1 MHINRKELLLQLQWA
16 QRFVDR
22 KTTIPILANVLF
34 SADGN
39 TLTLTGTDLEIAGVT
54 TLAGRTRSRFDVAV
68 PAKQLIK
75 YLQKLDTEEVDLST
89 NPAHHLVVT
98 AGRDKLTVLGM
109 SRDSYPEL
117 PTPPADGPV
126 AVLGSFAQAV
136 SRVGFAISCEQDRF
150 ALNGALLD
158 ATDTNEAVLVAT
170 DGHRLSLT
178 PLAYRGPE
186 KLRMLIP
193 KLAMNEAARLDG
205 DITLQG
211 DRPPVQKNGE
221 QPPAGHLYLT
231 SGTRRIVARKLTG
244 NFPDYERVLGRTD
257 WPNHVFLP
265 AKTTERVLD
274 RVALCADERSR
285 CVRLAITEGELRIS
299 SSLHESGYTQSTLPV
314 APGEIAAP
322 LEAGYNAQYLID
334 FLRAHG
340 GDQAVAFCWT
350 NEKEMGLLATEDG
363 WLYGVMPQRI

>member
-16 QRFVDR
+16 QRFAYKRAYV
-22 KTTIPILANVLF
+22 PILTHVLF
-34 SADGN
+34 VAEGQRLS
-39 TLTLTGTDLEIAGVT
+39 LTATDLEVAGIT
-54 TLAGRTRSRFDVAV
+54 TLAGRTKSRFEVTAPVDR
-68 PAKQLIK
+68 LIK
-75 YLQKLDTEEVDLST
+75 YLGKLDADEVELAT
-89 NPAHHLVVT
+89 NPDHHLTVK
-98 AGRDKLTVLGM
+98 AGRDGLTVNGM
-109 SRDSYPEL
+109 SRESYPEL
-117 PTPPADGPV
+117 PTPPADAP
-126 AVLGSFAQAV
+126 AATLGSFAQAV
-136 SRVGFAISCEQDRF
+136 ARTAFAISKEESRF
-150 ALNGALLD
+150 TLNGALLD

-170 DGHRLSLT
+170 DEHRLSLT

-186 KLRMLIP
+186 KLRVLLRS
-193 KLAMNEAARLDG
+193 KALLEAAKLDG
-205 DITLQG
+205 DLTLRV
-211 DRPPVQKNGE
+211 DENHAYLDSGE
-221 QPPAGHLYLT
+221 
-231 SGTRRIVARKLTG
+231 RRIVARKLDG